1 MCHGRQT
8 IGEIIRKDKANC
20 RRADRKKRLKRGG
33 ERGKYEA
40 KSKLR

>member
-1 MCHGRQT
+1 MGGKQSARSLGKIRQT
-8 IGEIIRKDKANC
+8 AGELTG
-20 RRADRKKRLKRGG
+20 KKRLKRGG